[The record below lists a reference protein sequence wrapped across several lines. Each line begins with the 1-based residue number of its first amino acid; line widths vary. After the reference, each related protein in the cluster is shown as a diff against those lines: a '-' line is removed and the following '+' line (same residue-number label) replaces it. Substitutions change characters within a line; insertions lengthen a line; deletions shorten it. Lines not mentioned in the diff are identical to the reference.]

1 MKEQS
6 KMVSYVSK
14 EIGISILL
22 PQEWI
27 TQVVSQGQVR
37 FFGLQESGFEQY
49 FEEYRSTMSYLLAEP
64 EDKTT
69 DWFESLIANSAS
81 QMKHDYNEYKLI
93 FEEYHEIS
101 GCNAYIRQYEWL
113 DKYTNLQ
120 FSQLQSLIHKDSN
133 SFYLVNAGTLK
144 PLENKYMPIFKS
156 ILHST
161 RIITV

>member
-93 FEEYHEIS
+93 FEEYHEVGFVGGTWQFLELLFGILEEKTNFL
-101 GCNAYIRQYEWL
+101 GQRQNY
-113 DKYTNLQ
+113 
-120 FSQLQSLIHKDSN
+120 
-133 SFYLVNAGTLK
+133 
-144 PLENKYMPIFKS
+144 
-156 ILHST
+156 
-161 RIITV
+161 